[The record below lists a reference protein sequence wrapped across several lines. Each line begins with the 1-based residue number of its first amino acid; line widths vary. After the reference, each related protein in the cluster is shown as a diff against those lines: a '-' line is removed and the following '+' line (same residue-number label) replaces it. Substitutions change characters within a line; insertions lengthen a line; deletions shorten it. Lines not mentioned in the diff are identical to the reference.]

1 MKKFENLKF
10 TDHYMF
16 EKVLQNHEICKELL
30 ERLLKIKIDH
40 LEYPEIEKTISPY
53 YETRGVRLDV
63 YLKDSDKIFDIELQ
77 NSIDI
82 DLPLRTR
89 FYQSM
94 VDTDNLLKGQ
104 HYSELPQ
111 SYVIFI
117 CNYDPFNSDLP
128 IYTFRNYC
136 EENKNLL
143 LQDKSIKK
151 FYNALAYEKEND
163 IEIRAFLQYTCKE
176 ETADE
181 FTNRIASLIH
191 TIKQQEVSRKE
202 YQTMNIH
209 DQDTF
214 RRGKKEGAEQ
224 KAIET
229 AKKLLEIGMPIE
241 QVANITVLSEEVVN
255 ALFNEQN
262 K

>member
-1 MKKFENLKF
+1 M
-10 TDHYMF
+10 
-16 EKVLQNHEICKELL
+16 
-30 ERLLKIKIDH
+30 
-40 LEYPEIEKTISPY
+40 
-53 YETRGVRLDV
+53 
-63 YLKDSDKIFDIELQ
+63 
-77 NSIDI
+77 
-82 DLPLRTR
+82 
-89 FYQSM
+89 
-94 VDTDNLLKGQ
+94 
-104 HYSELPQ
+104 
-111 SYVIFI
+111 VIFI

-128 IYTFRNYC
+128 VYTFKNYC

-143 LQDKSIKK
+143 LQDKAIKK

-229 AKKLLEIGMPIE
+229 AKKLLSFGDSIEKIMQVTGLTKEEIE
-241 QVANITVLSEEVVN
+241 QLLQEM
-255 ALFNEQN
+255 
-262 K
+262 

>member
-1 MKKFENLKF
+1 M
-10 TDHYMF
+10 
-16 EKVLQNHEICKELL
+16 
-30 ERLLKIKIDH
+30 
-40 LEYPEIEKTISPY
+40 
-53 YETRGVRLDV
+53 
-63 YLKDSDKIFDIELQ
+63 
-77 NSIDI
+77 
-82 DLPLRTR
+82 
-89 FYQSM
+89 
-94 VDTDNLLKGQ
+94 
-104 HYSELPQ
+104 
-111 SYVIFI
+111 
-117 CNYDPFNSDLP
+117 
-128 IYTFRNYC
+128 
-136 EENKNLL
+136 
-143 LQDKSIKK
+143 
-151 FYNALAYEKEND
+151 
-163 IEIRAFLQYTCKE
+163 QYTCKE

-241 QVANITVLSEEVVN
+241 QVANITVLSEEVVKE
-255 ALFNEQN
+255 LFNEQN

>member
-1 MKKFENLKF
+1 
-10 TDHYMF
+10 
-16 EKVLQNHEICKELL
+16 
-30 ERLLKIKIDH
+30 
-40 LEYPEIEKTISPY
+40 
-53 YETRGVRLDV
+53 
-63 YLKDSDKIFDIELQ
+63 
-77 NSIDI
+77 
-82 DLPLRTR
+82 
-89 FYQSM
+89 M

-128 IYTFRNYC
+128 IYTFKNYC

-241 QVANITVLSEEVVN
+241 QVANITVLSEEVVKE
-255 ALFNEQN
+255 LFNEQN